1 MAEKDIK
8 EQAGQLQQVYLKNLD
23 LKLREGKSL
32 TEREFE
38 HLRLL
43 SADIITHPSP
53 SENPPSKQRAD
64 EPQDDTDEVG
74 VPERLRFKR
83 SFIVQL
89 VKREIISSL

>member
-8 EQAGQLQQVYLKNLD
+8 EQAGRLQQVYLKNLV
-23 LKLREGKSL
+23 LKLRESNSL
-32 TEREFE
+32 TKREFE
-38 HLRLL
+38 QLRLL
-43 SADIITHPSP
+43 SADITHPSP
-53 SENPPSKQRAD
+53 SEDPPSKQRAD

-89 VKREIISSL
+89 VKIEIISSL